1 MNTVEFLEKEL
12 ASYEDSFHKAA
23 LNFNNV
29 VLELITGCGMGEHEA
44 RIETEAV
51 KRALKNRRDFLR
63 ELIKK
68 AKEEEAR

>member
-1 MNTVEFLEKEL
+1 MNAVEFLKKEL
-12 ASYEDSFHKAA
+12 ESYEDSFRKIA
-23 LNFNNV
+23 LDFNNI

-63 ELIKK
+63 ELLSK
-68 AKEEEAR
+68 AKEEE